1 MPKKLFTVG
10 YEGRDI
16 DSFIA
21 VLKNNLINCVLDV
34 RQMPLS
40 HKPSFSKSCLEEKL
54 AQKDIMYVHLKELG
68 SPKLL
73 RESLKSTGDYST
85 FFEKMDEYLETQNQA
100 IERAYKYVKDKTC
113 CLLCFEHLSADC
125 HRKIVARKIKEIDGN
140 GLQINH
146 I

>member
-34 RQMPLS
+34 RQIPLS
-40 HKPSFSKSCLEEKL
+40 RKPFFSKTHLAEKL
-54 AQKDIMYVHLKELG
+54 AQKNIMYVHFKELG
-68 SPKLL
+68 SPELL
-73 RESLKSTGDYST
+73 RKSLKSKGDYSS
-85 FFEKMDEYLETQNQA
+85 FFEKMDKYLETQNQA
-100 IERAYKYVKDKTC
+100 IEQAYEYVKENTC
-113 CLLCFEHLSADC
+113 CLLCFEHFAEVC
-125 HRKIVARKIKEIDGN
+125 HRKIVADKIKEFDGN
-140 GLQINH
+140 GLKINH